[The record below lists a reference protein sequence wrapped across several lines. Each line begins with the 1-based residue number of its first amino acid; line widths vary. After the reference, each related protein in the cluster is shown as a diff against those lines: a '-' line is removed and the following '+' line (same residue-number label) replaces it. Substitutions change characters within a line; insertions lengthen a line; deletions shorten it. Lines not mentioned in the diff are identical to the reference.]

1 MLIIRYLNLNSV
13 QSWTFLKDSF
23 FFHLGQNYSED
34 HPPEESEESLHLQ
47 NMIRNPSKIA
57 KCISKTLPENLQ
69 RYQKAM
75 QTSQKKHLNLNAK
88 HVSVGVVFS
97 CLFRSFKFVLFH
109 SALRGQTTVN
119 LTFSFCDKI
128 QSSRQFERD
137 TNMPYIRTSFFM
149 SQIWEFHWNIP

>member
-1 MLIIRYLNLNSV
+1 MLIIRNLNLNSV

-34 HPPEESEESLHLQ
+34 HPPEESLHLQ

-69 RYQKAM
+69 RYRKAM
-75 QTSQKKHLNLNAK
+75 QTSPPKKHLDLNAK

-97 CLFRSFKFVLFH
+97 CLFWSFKVVLFH

-149 SQIWEFHWNIP
+149 SQIWEFHSNIP